1 VTATIDALAGA
12 ERPVRVIFCCFSD
25 YSARLH
31 AEALAQATPL
41 V

>member
-1 VTATIDALAGA
+1 VTSTIEAPATATELT
-12 ERPVRVIFCCFSD
+12 RVIFCCFSVD
-25 YSARLH
+25 SARLH

>member
-1 VTATIDALAGA
+1 VTSTIETLGGA
-12 ERPVRVIFCCFSD
+12 AEPNQVIFCCFSND
-25 YSARLH
+25 SARLH